1 MFAAREKTAVERK
14 VLVAGTDGENHSV
27 TKPEVG
33 PGTAVERQMK
43 RSGDFK
49 ALIIGIATEVFRSE
63 FEVAEYLVAAP
74 GVDRVI
80 AAIMAQFGNDSA
92 HGCIGEAG
100 DLNPGLG
107 ICSLKHLVLVANAQ
121 ISGGGFEVF
130 PAAHAA
136 PVLLAHERD
145 LLTAEPG
152 PCEKKVNIVS
162 EKIGDVVGVVGAGRF
177 ERLDEPQA

>member
-1 MFAAREKTAVERK
+1 
-14 VLVAGTDGENHSV
+14 
-27 TKPEVG
+27 
-33 PGTAVERQMK
+33 MK

-136 PVLLAHERD
+136 PVLLA
-145 LLTAEPG
+145 AEPG